1 MRFLYKFPTL
11 VLGKT
16 SLQNLLL
23 TAFVLQII
31 AIVGLV
37 GNLSFQNGQ
46 RAVNDLSERLQTQI
60 AERLYLQLKTYLQTP
75 HLLNQVNQNVIEK
88 SLVTAPLA
96 EFESLLL
103 NQMQSFEIVPYTAWG
118 NQKGEYVGIDHLTDG
133 RLHIEVVNN
142 PSNPKYY
149 TYTVNSQGQRGKL
162 VQVTPYYDPRTRPWY
177 QEAVQKGKAAWS
189 PIYIWFNQKEMAL
202 DAVLPVYDQNR
213 NLLGVLDTP
222 LKLSRISNY
231 LHHIPISKSG
241 QIFILDRS
249 GLLVASSDNY
259 QPFSIV
265 QGGKLQRL
273 KASESKN
280 PLVRST
286 ARYLTTNS
294 HKFINTDRPQQLEF
308 SQDRQRYFVDIHP
321 FRDSWGIDWLI
332 VAVIPEADFMED
344 IYATTRTTIVLCVVA
359 LLVAVIIGIFTTR
372 WIAKPIQRL
381 NTSAKHIANGEWD
394 KTVEELGRSDE
405 IGELAKSFNSM
416 AVELQKSFA
425 EMQELNV
432 ALSASERQL
441 HQFLEAVPVGVI
453 VHDSTSKISYA
464 NQTAQH
470 LLGKII
476 SDATSEELVKLYQVY
491 RGDRPYPTEELPMMR
506 ALKGETVI
514 VDDLSL
520 HRDGN
525 VLHLEV
531 RATPIREDC
540 GNIVY
545 AIVAFTDISDRRR
558 AEQEIRELNQSL
570 ERRVSDRTAELEA
583 VNKELEAFSYSV
595 SHDLRAPLRQIDG
608 FSQILLSRYTDKLDD
623 RGKDYL
629 QRIRGNT
636 QQMGELIEGLLALSR
651 VNRSELQRT
660 EVNLSELATEIA
672 AKLQETQPER
682 QITWAIAPEIIVSGD
697 ARLLGVL
704 LENLLNNAWK
714 YTANQTQP
722 RIEFSTL
729 RQENGQV
736 VYFVRD
742 NGAGFNM
749 NYASKLFV
757 AFGRLHSPAEFP
769 GTGIGLATV
778 QRIVHRHGG
787 QIWAEGKVGEGAT
800 FYFTL

>member
-1 MRFLYKFPTL
+1 MRFLYKFPTQ

-23 TAFVLQII
+23 TAFVLQVI
-31 AIVGLV
+31 AVVGLV
-37 GNLSFQNGQ
+37 GNLSFKNGQ
-46 RAVNDLSERLQTQI
+46 RAVNDLAERLQTQI

-75 HLLNQVNQNVIEK
+75 HLLNQVNQNVIEE
-88 SLVTAPLA
+88 SLPKASLD

-118 NQKGEYVGIDHLTDG
+118 NQKGKYVGIDRLRDG
-133 RLHIEVVNN
+133 RLHIEVVND
-142 PSNPKYY
+142 PSHPKYY

-177 QEAVQKGKAAWS
+177 KEAVQKGKAAWS
-189 PIYIWFNQKEMAL
+189 PVYIWFNQKEMAI
-202 DAVLPVYDQNR
+202 DAVLPVYDQKR
-213 NLLGVLDTP
+213 NLIGVLDTP
-222 LKLSRISNY
+222 LKLSRISDY
-231 LHHIPISKSG
+231 LKYIPISKSG

-249 GLLVASSDNY
+249 GLLVASSDSY
-259 QPFSIV
+259 QPFSMAP
-265 QGGKLQRL
+265 GGKLQRL

-286 ARYLTTNS
+286 ARYLTANS
-294 HKFINTDRPQQLEF
+294 NKLTNTDLPQRLAF
-308 SQDRQRYFVDIHP
+308 NQDRQRYFVDIHP

-332 VAVIPEADFMED
+332 VAVIPEVDFMED
-344 IYATTRTTIVLCVVA
+344 IYATTRTTVLLCVLA

-381 NTSAKHIANGEWD
+381 NASAKHIANGEWD

-425 EMQELNV
+425 EMQDLNA

-453 VHDSTSKISYA
+453 VHNSTSKISYA

-470 LLGKII
+470 LLGNII
-476 SDATSEELVKLYQVY
+476 SDATSEELVKFYQLY

-520 HRDGN
+520 HQDGK

-540 GNIVY
+540 GNIAY

-623 RGKDYL
+623 RGENYL
-629 QRIRGNT
+629 QRICGNI
-636 QQMGELIEGLLALSR
+636 QQMGELIDGLLALSR

-660 EVNLSELATEIA
+660 EVNLSQLATEIA

-682 QITWAIAPEIIVSGD
+682 QIEWAIAPEIIVSGD

-722 RIEFSTL
+722 RIEFNVL
-729 RQENGQV
+729 HQENGQV

-749 NYASKLFV
+749 NYADKLFV

-778 QRIVHRHGG
+778 QRVVHRHRG

>member
-1 MRFLYKFPTL
+1 MRFLYKFPTQ

-23 TAFVLQII
+23 TAFVLQVI
-31 AIVGLV
+31 AVVGLV
-37 GNLSFQNGQ
+37 GNLSFKNGQ
-46 RAVNDLSERLQTQI
+46 RAVNDLAERLQTQI

-75 HLLNQVNQNVIEK
+75 HLLNQVNQNVIEE
-88 SLVTAPLA
+88 SLTKAPLD

-118 NQKGEYVGIDHLTDG
+118 NQKGEYVGIDRLRDG
-133 RLHIEVVNN
+133 RLHIEVVND

-149 TYTVNSQGQRGKL
+149 TYTVNSQGERGKL
-162 VQVTPYYDPRTRPWY
+162 VQVTPYYEPRTRPWY
-177 QEAVQKGKAAWS
+177 KEAVQKGKAAWS
-189 PIYIWFNQKEMAL
+189 PVYIWFNQKEMAI

-222 LKLSRISNY
+222 LKLSRISDY
-231 LHHIPISKSG
+231 LQHISISRSG
-241 QIFILDRS
+241 QIFILDRF
-249 GLLVASSDNY
+249 GLLVASSDSY
-259 QPFSIV
+259 QPFSIA

-294 HKFINTDRPQQLEF
+294 NKLINIARPQQLEF
-308 SQDRQRYFVDIHP
+308 SQDRQRYFVDVHP

-344 IYATTRTTIVLCVVA
+344 IYATTRTTVLLCVMA

-381 NTSAKHIANGEWD
+381 NASAKHIANGEWD

-416 AVELQKSFA
+416 AVKLQKSFA
-425 EMQELNV
+425 EMQDLNA

-441 HQFLEAVPVGVI
+441 YQFLEAVPVGII
-453 VHDSTSKISYA
+453 VHDPTGKISYA

-476 SDATSEELVKLYQVY
+476 SDATSEQLVTLYQVY
-491 RGDRPYPTEELPMMR
+491 RGDRPYPTEELPVMR
-506 ALKGETVI
+506 ALKGETVT

-520 HRDGN
+520 HRDGK
-525 VLHLEV
+525 VIHLEV
-531 RATPIREDC
+531 RSTPIRDDR

-545 AIVAFTDISDRRR
+545 AILAFADISDRRR

-629 QRIRGNT
+629 QRIHGNT
-636 QQMGELIEGLLALSR
+636 KQMGELIDGLLALSR

-672 AKLQETQPER
+672 AKLEETQPER
-682 QITWAIAPEIIVSGD
+682 QIEWAIAPEIIVSGD

-736 VYFVRD
+736 VYFVCD

-787 QIWAEGKVGEGAT
+787 QIWAEGKVGKGAT